1 VRSHA
6 FVHDLTASGFITQA
20 NGWTEPV
27 LMDFDPWDAAR
38 DFGGAG
44 NIAGDL
50 QDPVF
55 EPVPCGT

>member
-1 VRSHA
+1 
-6 FVHDLTASGFITQA
+6 
-20 NGWTEPV
+20 
-27 LMDFDPWDAAR
+27 MDFDPWDSAR